1 MKAHSTSD
9 REGSATHSSPLPIFK
24 RHLARWHMNR
34 MGMLWSLGNA
44 LLSGT
49 LILNL
54 CSTLGMLKG
63 SIASLVFLMPWLTGI
78 LRTFVPVV
86 FRHLQSPR
94 RFCTWAYAIQAV
106 FLIGIIVAAHVDFSR
121 CFPSVGNSVD
131 SSASSAPTP
140 SEGSSSSAAAPSVST
155 TSPTS
160 TPPAAL
166 APAAVSRPV
175 LIQTCVILLC
185 WFLANL
191 CESCAFLILTTWQGE
206 IFPARTRGR
215 FFGRLSC
222 WRLGGEL
229 IPIAIILLL
238 SLLHGL
244 PSWKTDPEK
253 YRLMVTTNLTLGV
266 FFCLSSLFFLRRV
279 PECPLN
285 VAAEPKTSR
294 WLQLCQRVQAL
305 CEPFTDSRF
314 IPLLCY
320 GAYFSLVTQLEQA
333 TQFLFLYT
341 VLAGSLT
348 VLMPQVFRAVI
359 KLGQW
364 GLSRRTGQW
373 IDRYGAAPVMLIA
386 QLFVALGPLFYVLA
400 ANGCGWGWLFGAQ
413 VLWIAYVGLNIGL
426 PQIQLQLA
434 KPHESASWLAAY
446 GLVCAVFACVGL
458 LVGGV
463 IYDRWHEVPGFYS
476 VLFSASCA
484 ARLGSTVF
492 LVWLIL
498 RWKHWRQS
506 SDQPRHDPLKPNRK
520 KCG

>member
-1 MKAHSTSD
+1 MNAPTTSA
-9 REGSATHSSPLPIFK
+9 RKETPERTSPLPIFK

-86 FRHLQSPR
+86 FQHLQSPR
-94 RFCTWAYAIQAV
+94 RFCTSAYAIQTV

-121 CFPSVGNSVD
+121 YFPDAVP
-131 SSASSAPTP
+131 SATVSATTPPT
-140 SEGSSSSAAAPSVST
+140 
-155 TSPTS
+155 
-160 TPPAAL
+160 TPPATL
-166 APAAVSRPV
+166 APATVSRPV
-175 LIQTCVILLC
+175 LVQIGVILLC

-191 CESCAFLILTTWQGE
+191 CESCAFLVLTTWQGE

-222 WRLGGEL
+222 WRLSGEL
-229 IPIAIILLL
+229 IPIVVILLI

-285 VAAEPKTSR
+285 VAAEPETSR
-294 WLQLCQRVQAL
+294 WLQLRQRVKAL

-373 IDRYGAAPVMLIA
+373 IDRYGAAPVMFIA

-400 ANGCGWGWLFGAQ
+400 ANGWGWGWMFGAQ
-413 VLWIAYVGLNIGL
+413 ILWIAYVGLNIGL

-434 KPHESASWLAAY
+434 KPREYASWLAAY

-463 IYDRWHEVPGFYS
+463 IYDRWHEIPGFYS

-498 RWKHWRQS
+498 RWKRWRQS
-506 SDQPRHDPLKPNRK
+506 SDQSE
-520 KCG
+520 

>member
-1 MKAHSTSD
+1 MNAPTTSAR
-9 REGSATHSSPLPIFK
+9 RETLERTSPLPIFK

-78 LRTFVPVV
+78 LRTFVPVI
-86 FRHLQSPR
+86 FRHLRNPR
-94 RFCTWAYAIQAV
+94 RFCTLAYAVQTV
-106 FLIGIIVAAHVDFSR
+106 FLIGIIAAAHVDFSR
-121 CFPSVGNSVD
+121 YFPDAVP
-131 SSASSAPTP
+131 SSAV
-140 SEGSSSSAAAPSVST
+140 AAT
-155 TSPTS
+155 
-160 TPPAAL
+160 TPPATL
-166 APAAVSRPV
+166 APATVSRPV
-175 LIQTCVILLC
+175 LVQTGVILLC

-191 CESCAFLILTTWQGE
+191 CESCAFLVLTTWQGE

-222 WRLGGEL
+222 WRLSGEL
-229 IPIAIILLL
+229 IPIVVILLI

-266 FFCLSSLFFLRRV
+266 LFCLSSLFFLRRV

-285 VAAEPKTSR
+285 VGNAEPETSR
-294 WLQLCQRVQAL
+294 WLQLRQRVKAL

-400 ANGCGWGWLFGAQ
+400 ANGCGWGWMFGAQ
-413 VLWIAYVGLNIGL
+413 ILWIAYVGLNIGL

-434 KPHESASWLAAY
+434 KPHEYASWLAAY

-463 IYDRWHEVPGFYS
+463 IYDCWHDVPGFYS
-476 VLFSASCA
+476 VLFSASCT

-506 SDQPRHDPLKPNRK
+506 SDQSE
-520 KCG
+520 